1 MHTATSPFPNSQ
13 TMPRDLRSGGPAEAG
28 AGKTYPVDPEAV
40 KRLKAHINGKA
51 TPPAEQPQ
59 TAVPSVKRTSQVEEP
74 VVDLPDVSDPGAIYP
89 PAAIAAA
96 RHEMAKNEP
105 RGRRVTQVFTPEVVA
120 VWLTWLDDDVP
131 LTWIAEHNGLMPT
144 TYETVNRYI
153 EKHRSAAERI
163 RRSKG
168 VAAETA
174 VSQPVQLAQAPIAPP
189 AETAAVTAQ
198 AVPTLVDVGPE
209 MTTLVDAAPQPDPE
223 PTAEESAVE
232 EPVEPDTAVAPFVP
246 EKPENL
252 PAFLDRDYASR
263 RPGPGD
269 ALAALAALVN
279 NEQLRVR
286 GSVKLNL
293 EIEFGE

>member
-1 MHTATSPFPNSQ
+1 MHTVTNPLPKS

-51 TPPAEQPQ
+51 TPRAEQPQ
-59 TAVPSVKRTSQVEEP
+59 TAVPSVKRVGPAKAAAFPTKIDPRRYSPEVIAAAQTQEGVDGRRDIASVLTDEVLAIWSASGLSTKMLAKKAYNGLIEIGQSQASRYLRSYRERVESQVET
-74 VVDLPDVSDPGAIYP
+74 G
-89 PAAIAAA
+89 
-96 RHEMAKNEP
+96 
-105 RGRRVTQVFTPEVVA
+105 
-120 VWLTWLDDDVP
+120 VP
-131 LTWIAEHNGLMPT
+131 
-144 TYETVNRYI
+144 
-153 EKHRSAAERI
+153 
-163 RRSKG
+163 
-168 VAAETA
+168 
-174 VSQPVQLAQAPIAPP
+174 QPVQLAKVPTTPL
-189 AETAAVTAQ
+189 AETATAVAQ
-198 AVPTLVDVGPE
+198 PVSTLVDVGPE
-209 MTTLVDAAPQPDPE
+209 MTTLVDAAPQSDPE
-223 PTAEESAVE
+223 PTAEESAAE
-232 EPVEPDTAVAPFVP
+232 EPAEPDTAVAPFVP

-252 PAFLDRDYASR
+252 PAFLDRDYAPR

>member
-51 TPPAEQPQ
+51 APPAEQPQ
-59 TAVPSVKRTSQVEEP
+59 TAVPSVKRVGPAKAAAFPTKI
-74 VVDLPDVSDPGAIYP
+74 DPTRYSP
-89 PAAIAAA
+89 EVIAAA
-96 RHEMAKNEP
+96 QTQEGVD
-105 RGRRVTQVFTPEVVA
+105 GRRDIASVLTDEVLA
-120 VWLTWLDDDVP
+120 IWSASGLSTKM
-131 LTWIAEHNGLMPT
+131 IAKKAYNGLI
-144 TYETVNRYI
+144 EIAQSQASRYL
-153 EKHRSAAERI
+153 RSYRERVE
-163 RRSKG
+163 SQ
-168 VAAETA
+168 AETA
-174 VSQPVQLAQAPIAPP
+174 VSQPVQLAQAPTTPP
-189 AETAAVTAQ
+189 AETAAITAR
-198 AVPTLVDVGPE
+198 AVPTLVDDEPE
-209 MTTLVDAAPQPDPE
+209 TSTLVDTAPQPDPE
-223 PTAEESAVE
+223 PAAEESAVE

-252 PAFLDRDYASR
+252 PAFLDRDYAPR

>member
-51 TPPAEQPQ
+51 APPAEQPQ
-59 TAVPSVKRTSQVEEP
+59 TAVPSVKRVGPAKAAAFPTKI
-74 VVDLPDVSDPGAIYP
+74 DPTRYSP
-89 PAAIAAA
+89 EVIAAA
-96 RHEMAKNEP
+96 QTQEGVD
-105 RGRRVTQVFTPEVVA
+105 GRRDIASVLTDEVLA
-120 VWLTWLDDDVP
+120 IWSASGLSTKM
-131 LTWIAEHNGLMPT
+131 IAKKAYNGLI
-144 TYETVNRYI
+144 EIAQSQASRYL
-153 EKHRSAAERI
+153 RSYRERVE
-163 RRSKG
+163 SQ
-168 VAAETA
+168 AETA
-174 VSQPVQLAQAPIAPP
+174 VSQPVQLAQAPTTPP
-189 AETAAVTAQ
+189 AETAAITAR
-198 AVPTLVDVGPE
+198 AVPTLVDDEPE
-209 MTTLVDAAPQPDPE
+209 TSTLVDTAPQPDPE
-223 PTAEESAVE
+223 PAAEESAVE
-232 EPVEPDTAVAPFVP
+232 EPVEPETAVAPFVP

-252 PAFLDRDYASR
+252 PAFLDRDYAPR